1 MNIKIIT
8 GMAGGGKSTAL
19 DAFEDMGYY
28 CIDNLPPT
36 LLDEFLS
43 LFQRTNPDPKPIALV
58 MDLRL
63 GVFFDELLPR

>member
-8 GMAGGGKSTAL
+8 GMADGNTAL
-19 DAFEDMGYY
+19 MHLKMGYY

-63 GVFFDELLPR
+63 GVLTVSY